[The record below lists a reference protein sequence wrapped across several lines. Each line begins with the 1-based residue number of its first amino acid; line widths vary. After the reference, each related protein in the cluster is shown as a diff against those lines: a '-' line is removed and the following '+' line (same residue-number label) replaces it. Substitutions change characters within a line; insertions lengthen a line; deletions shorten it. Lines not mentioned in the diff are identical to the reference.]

1 MGLFSKKECSI
12 CGMPS
17 GVLSYRKLADGIL
30 CKECRARLSP
40 FYDVTG
46 KDTVAGITAQLEYR
60 QRNYDELRRFLPTV
74 TLGGAGKVF
83 IDPQMGKF
91 TVCREQ
97 ELREGNPDLFDLAG
111 LRSCTLEVREHYDR
125 GDDNEPSR
133 YNYNFY
139 LRFAVDH
146 PFIRNFTY
154 GYSGITVTSSHRI
167 KETEAQQIYFGQK
180 DIKTG
185 MSAFFSGVSRK
196 TMEAYLSQ
204 YAMAQDMIGALTQAA
219 NAARSGFVNQPAAGQ
234 AYQPRA
240 FGEPAPEEYYPQTVD
255 QPPVYAQPAAP
266 AYTQPAYQQPVNQQ
280 PASAAANFCPHCGT
294 RVSGGAFCPSCG
306 TRL

>member
-12 CGMPS
+12 CGTPS

-30 CKECRARLSP
+30 CKECRSRLSP
-40 FYDVTG
+40 FYDATG

-60 QRNYDELRRFLPTV
+60 QQNYAELSRFVPTV
-74 TLGGAGKVF
+74 AVGSAGKVF

-91 TVCREQ
+91 AICREQ

-111 LRSCTLEVREHYDR
+111 LRSCTLEVRERYDR
-125 GDDNEPSR
+125 GDDEDPSR
-133 YNYNFY
+133 YNYDFY

-146 PFIRNFTY
+146 PFVRNFTY
-154 GYSGITVTSSHRI
+154 GYSGVTVVSSNRI
-167 KETEAQQIYFGQK
+167 KEAEAQQVYFGQK
-180 DIKTG
+180 EIKTG
-185 MSAFFSGVSRK
+185 LSAFFSGVSRK

-204 YAMAQDMIGALTQAA
+204 YSLGQDMIAALNQAA
-219 NAARSGFVNQPAAGQ
+219 NAARSGFAFQAAPGQ

-240 FGEPAPEEYYPQTVD
+240 FAEPAPAEYYPQTVD
-255 QPPVYAQPAAP
+255 QPPVYSQPAAP
-266 AYTQPAYQQPVNQQ
+266 AYSQPAYQQ
-280 PASAAANFCPHCGT
+280 PASAAANFCPQCGT